1 MLEKN
6 PTISMENLPY
16 CKTCNIIRPPRSYH
30 CRCCGVCVE
39 VHDHHCPWM
48 GTCIG
53 KRNIRYFV
61 LFLFQTSIHA
71 MIGAI
76 LCVCHIIFI
85 DYPKFMEST
94 GLDFTKKGKHGAEAH
109 ENHPE
114 PQEEVV
120 KPTQM

>member
-1 MLEKN
+1 
-6 PTISMENLPY
+6 
-16 CKTCNIIRPPRSYH
+16 
-30 CRCCGVCVE
+30 
-39 VHDHHCPWM
+39 M

-53 KRNIRYFV
+53 KRNIRYFI

-76 LCVCHIIFI
+76 LCVCHIVFI

-94 GLDFTKKGKHGAEAH
+94 GAVFGKKAHGHGHEAEAH
-109 ENHPE
+109 ESHPE